1 MEDGPSPTPEMNSP
15 ITTSLMPTYAR
26 SDLAFER
33 GEGAYLYTAEGAR
46 YLDFMSGIAVCSLGH
61 AHPHLVNALREQA
74 GKLWHTSNVFRIP
87 GGERLADRL
96 VERSFADRV
105 FFCNS
110 GAEAMEA
117 CIKLVRK
124 YQDDSG
130 HPDRWRIISCNNSFH
145 GRTLTT
151 ISAAGNPAHLQ
162 GFAPEVPGFDR
173 VAFNNLNELRNAIT
187 DETAAILVE
196 PVQGE
201 GGVRPGD
208 LEYLKGLRQ
217 VCDEYGLLLVF
228 DEVQCGIGR
237 TGKLFAH
244 EWAGVAPDVMAL
256 AKGLGGGF
264 PIGACLAT
272 EAAAVGMTPGT
283 HGTTFGGNPLAMAC
297 GNAVLDVILQDG
309 FLKKVDRTARM
320 LWNRL
325 EVLVAEHPTVLAELR
340 GAGLML
346 GLKCRVENRLLL
358 AKLRESGMLAVGAGD
373 NVLRLLPPL
382 IIGETEVDEALE
394 KLNSACQAVAAEA
407 A

>member
-1 MEDGPSPTPEMNSP
+1 MEDGPSPKRQMNSP

-26 SDLAFER
+26 ADLAFER
-33 GEGAYLYTAEGAR
+33 GEGAYLYTAEGER
-46 YLDFMSGIAVCSLGH
+46 YLDFMAGIAVCALGH
-61 AHPHLVNALREQA
+61 AHPHLVDALRKQV
-74 GKLWHTSNVFRIP
+74 GKFWHCSNVFRIP
-87 GGERLADRL
+87 AGERLADRL

-105 FFCNS
+105 FFGNS
-110 GAEAMEA
+110 GAEALEA

-130 HPDRWRIISCNNSFH
+130 HPDRWRIIACNGSFH

-162 GFAPEVPGFDR
+162 GFAPEVPGFDH

-201 GGVRPGD
+201 GGVRAGD

-228 DEVQCGIGR
+228 DEVQCGMGR

-244 EWAGVAPDVMAL
+244 EWAGVTPDVMAL

-272 EAAAVGMTPGT
+272 EAAAVGMVPGT
-283 HGTTFGGNPLAMAC
+283 HGSTFGGNPLAMTC
-297 GNAVLDVILQDG
+297 GNAVLDVMLQDD
-309 FLKKVDRTARM
+309 FLDKVDRISRI
-320 LWNRL
+320 LWDRL
-325 EVLVAEHPTVLAELR
+325 EVLVAEHPTVLQEVR
-340 GAGLML
+340 GAGLLL
-346 GLKCRVENRLLL
+346 GLKCKVENRLLM
-358 AKLRESGMLAVGAGD
+358 ANLRERKMLTVGASD

-394 KLNSACQAVAAEA
+394 KLDAACRAVAAEA

>member
-1 MEDGPSPTPEMNSP
+1 MDSP

-26 SDLAFER
+26 ADLAFER
-33 GEGAYLYTAEGAR
+33 GEGAYLYTAEGER
-46 YLDFMSGIAVCSLGH
+46 YLDFMAGIAVCALGH
-61 AHPHLVNALREQA
+61 GHPHLVAALQDQA
-74 GKLWHTSNVFRIP
+74 AKLWHCSNVFRIP

-96 VERSFADRV
+96 VAETFAERV

-110 GAEAMEA
+110 GAEALEA
-117 CIKLVRK
+117 CIKLTRK

-130 HPDRWRIISCNNSFH
+130 HPDRWRIITCNGAFH

-162 GFAPEVPGFDR
+162 GFAPEVQGFDH
-173 VAFNNLNELRNAIT
+173 VAFNNLNELRNAVT

-201 GGVRPGD
+201 GGVRPGS
-208 LEYLKGLRQ
+208 LEYLKGLRA
-217 VCDEYGLLLVF
+217 VCDEYGLLLIF
-228 DEVQCGIGR
+228 DEVQCGMGR

-244 EWAGVAPDVMAL
+244 EWAGVTPDVMAV

-272 EAAAVGMTPGT
+272 EAASIGMTPGT

-297 GNAVLDVILQDG
+297 ANAVLDVVLEEG
-309 FLKKVDRTARM
+309 FLDRVDAVARE
-320 LWNRL
+320 LWNKL
-325 EVLVAEHPTVLAELR
+325 EALVARHPTVLQDVR

-346 GLKCRVENRLLL
+346 GLKCKVENRLLL
-358 AKLRESGMLAVGAGD
+358 AKLREDKLLAVGASD

-382 IIGETEVDEALE
+382 IIGDAEIAEALE
-394 KLNSACQAVAAEA
+394 KLDAACAAIAAEA